1 MSTRHLIL
9 LAVCVDD
16 GKQGCRSLCSFLV
29 VKTYPVKFMLLLQ
42 RGLSTILYRLT
53 LLTQRLTVVTVPSLM
68 VMMPCSSVSVVD
80 SGTGSRGWFDV

>member
-1 MSTRHLIL
+1 M
-9 LAVCVDD
+9 
-16 GKQGCRSLCSFLV
+16 